1 MQLNCDL
8 GESFGVWC
16 MGQDAEIMPYIDMAN
31 IACGFHAS
39 DPLTIENT
47 LALAIQ
53 HQVALGAHP
62 GYPDLLGFG
71 RRSMKCSPD
80 EIRTL
85 LLYQVSAISG
95 MAQVKGHHVSYIKPH
110 GALYNDMMLSDTL
123 MDTIMQTVAM
133 FPESL
138 ALVIQGTQSN
148 DDYRERAEKYGIRL
162 MFEAFADRAYD
173 DDGWLLPRSQVGAV
187 FHESQQILDR
197 VEQLAKEGVL
207 YSASGKRLTLSPD
220 TLCVH
225 GDNPQSIALVKDI
238 RQVLD
243 GL

>member
-8 GESFGVWC
+8 GESFGVWS
-16 MGQDAEIMPYIDMAN
+16 MGQDAEMMPYIDMAN

-39 DPLTIENT
+39 DPLTIEST

-53 HQVALGAHP
+53 HQVAIGAHP

-71 RRSMKCSPD
+71 RRSMQCSVD
-80 EIRTL
+80 EIRAL

-95 MAQVKGHHVSYIKPH
+95 MAQVKGQQVRYIKPH
-110 GALYNDMMLSDTL
+110 GALYNDMMRSKTL
-123 MDTIMQTVAM
+123 MDTIMQTVSM
-133 FPESL
+133 LPESL
-138 ALVIQGTQSN
+138 ALVIQGTQAN
-148 DDYRERAEKYGIRL
+148 DVYRERAEKFGIRL